1 VPERDFGPKTVG
13 RWTVQMTSFED
24 RLWAELAGEHAT
36 ELAPGS
42 PPHPPKRRS
51 RLPFAAA
58 LALLGVVLAT
68 VASLTNSPG
77 TQAYAVTRHPDGTV
91 TVTIKELVG
100 IREANEQL
108 AALGIK
114 ARAAGVEASCT
125 TDMSQFSSVPIAPQ
139 IAGALA
145 SLGDAE
151 SASVTIKPSLI
162 PSGDTLLLTARQ
174 IAPDIVAMNLQ
185 LFRGAVPS
193 CIPATAASEP
203 DAG

>member
-1 VPERDFGPKTVG
+1 
-13 RWTVQMTSFED
+13 MTSFED

-36 ELAPGS
+36 ELALGS
-42 PPHPPKRRS
+42 TPPPIKRRS
-51 RLPFAAA
+51 RLPFVAA

-68 VASLTNSPG
+68 VAALTTSPG
-77 TQAYAVTRHPDGTV
+77 TQAFAVTRHPDGTV
-91 TVTIKELVG
+91 TVTINELVG
-100 IREANEQL
+100 IREANDQL

-125 TDMSQFSSVPIAPQ
+125 TDMSQFAPVQLSPQ
-139 IAGALA
+139 IAGRLA
-145 SLGDAE
+145 SLGNAE
-151 SASVTIKPSLI
+151 SPSMTITPSVI
-162 PSGDTLLLTARQ
+162 PTGDTLLLTVRQ
-174 IAPDIVAMNLQ
+174 IAPGVVSLSLR